1 MKSEMLEMNIMKV
14 ISSDMALG
22 DDRGT
27 DLKWRPRLLEV
38 TRSITSECWEDH
50 LCRH

>member
-1 MKSEMLEMNIMKV
+1 MLEMNIRKV

-27 DLKWRPRLLEV
+27 DLKWRTRSLEV
-38 TRSITSECWEDH
+38 RRSITSECWEDH

>member
-1 MKSEMLEMNIMKV
+1 MKSEMLEMNILKV

-27 DLKWRPRLLEV
+27 DLK
-38 TRSITSECWEDH
+38 
-50 LCRH
+50 